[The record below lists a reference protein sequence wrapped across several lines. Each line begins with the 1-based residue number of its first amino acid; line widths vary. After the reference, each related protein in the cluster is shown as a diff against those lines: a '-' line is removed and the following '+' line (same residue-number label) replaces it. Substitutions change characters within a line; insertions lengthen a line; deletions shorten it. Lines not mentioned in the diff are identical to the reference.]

1 MKSKQENLIKF
12 VQSSYKKLA
21 NKQKSIEMAAYMK
34 TSMPF
39 YGVQKPDRLPIYK
52 SIKKDFAAENI
63 DEYKDYVRALWALPH
78 REEKYTALEYALA
91 NKQYIIKDSLDLY
104 EELIRDGAWWDFVD
118 TIAVHLVGE
127 TLLHERKAVK
137 SKLDTWINDD
147 DMWIRRT
154 AILSQNKHKSHT
166 DETMLYKYIQKRM
179 HEREFFI
186 AKAIGW
192 ALREYSYTN
201 PKSVKQFI
209 AQNKNELA
217 PLSVREGSKRL

>member
-1 MKSKQENLIKF
+1 MAKQADLVKF
-12 VQSSYKKLA
+12 VQSSFKKLA
-21 NKQKSIEMAAYMK
+21 NKQKSIEMQAYMK
-34 TSMPF
+34 TTMPF
-39 YGVQKPDRLPIYK
+39 YGVQKPDRMPIYK
-52 SIKKDFAAENI
+52 AVKKDFGASDI
-63 DEYKDYVRALWALPH
+63 DEYKDSIRALWALPH
-78 REEKYTALEYALA
+78 REEKYTALEYALIH
-91 NKQYIIKDSLDLY
+91 KQFITAESLDLY

-127 TLLHERKAVK
+127 ALLHERKNVK
-137 SKLDTWINDD
+137 AILDKWINDQ

-154 AILSQNKHKSHT
+154 AILSQNKHKANT
-166 DETMLYKYIQKRM
+166 DEKMLFKYIERRM

-209 AQNKNELA
+209 AKNKSELA